1 MAVFDGI
8 FQRYRNSN
16 KNKSITQSS
25 AIQQQPVQTKDKF
38 GEDALQR
45 NPNLNIFNNAQNN
58 IADIID
64 RRSVVSQFE
73 TDTQLATPDKYFSS
87 LFSGTLA
94 LPLYTNKAERIRQY
108 RAMAMYSECD
118 FCICEIADD
127 VLHEDDTGQN
137 IKLNIP
143 VSKKHLD
150 TEKRTILQL
159 QFDKFIELFKF
170 KDDAFWMVKKLLVE
184 GEVAFENII
193 NPKKPE
199 LGIIGVK
206 YLPTEY
212 YETLLNGE
220 TGRSMGI
227 VFNKEN
233 LTKDLKTIISNS
245 CIGGRSIF
253 NSMIQT
259 QSHVDFD
266 KDNVIPIL
274 WPQLTY
280 ISSGEVSPNGLMVFP
295 LIEKCKQAYH
305 QLALMQDAAV
315 ILRVTRA
322 PERLLFNINTGGLP
336 DKIGRQKI
344 IDFINNLKSRKI
356 VSSKDISDQSDHEI
370 TQVYNPVS
378 MLETYFFGKSEA
390 NDGTTIESVG
400 STADYE
406 QIADIEFFLRR
417 LFKQFKVPF
426 SRYKAPE
433 NSLERDDTITY
444 EEYSMAR
451 HVIRIQRRMSM
462 GLKRSFI
469 THLKLIGLWKKYNL
483 KESDFSV
490 DFVAP
495 ILYDLYQTQKR
506 TTAMMDT
513 YKAVVD
519 QEELSKIN
527 AMKKIL
533 KMTDEEID
541 QNFLNLIKEKQLVA
555 LADYY
560 ADKIGDDNK
569 PLDFK
574 SPLRLSGEDKEG
586 QEGEENADQTDEQ
599 SGGEEESPSDEAP
612 KAPSTVKPENGAEA
626 GNKEPSFGLGSES

>member
-1 MAVFDGI
+1 M
-8 FQRYRNSN
+8 R
-16 KNKSITQSS
+16 K
-25 AIQQQPVQTKDKF
+25 
-38 GEDALQR
+38 
-45 NPNLNIFNNAQNN
+45 NPNIEIFNNAQNN
-58 IADIID
+58 IQDIID
-64 RRSVVSQFE
+64 RRSVVSRYE
-73 TDTQLATPDKYFSS
+73 TQTQIATPDRYFESM
-87 LFSGTLA
+87 FSGILA
-94 LPLYTNKAERIRQY
+94 LPLMTNKAERIRQY
-108 RAMAMYSECD
+108 RAMSMYTECD
-118 FCICEIADD
+118 FCLNEIADD
-127 VLHEDDTGQN
+127 VLHEDETGQS
-137 IKLNIP
+137 IRLTIP
-143 VSKKHLD
+143 ANKKHLD

-159 QFDKFIELFKF
+159 QFEKFIELFKF
-170 KDDAFWMVKKLLVE
+170 KEDAFWMVKKLLVE
-184 GEVAFENII
+184 GELTFENII
-193 NPKKPE
+193 NPERPE

-212 YETLLNGE
+212 YETMLNGE

-227 VFNKEN
+227 VFNKEKMN
-233 LTKDLKTIISNS
+233 ADLQNIISNS
-245 CIGGRSIF
+245 CIGPRSIF
-253 NSMIQT
+253 NNMIAV
-259 QSHVDFD
+259 QSNVDFD
-266 KDNVIPIL
+266 KDQTIPLL

-280 ISSGEVSPNGLMVFP
+280 ISSGEMSPDGLMVFP

-322 PERLLFNINTGGLP
+322 PERLLFNINTGGMP
-336 DKIGRQKI
+336 DKVARQRI
-344 IDFINNLKSRKI
+344 QNFINTLKSKKI
-356 VSSKDISDQSDHEI
+356 VSSRDMNQNGMSDKEI

-378 MLETYFFGKSEA
+378 MLETYFFGKSGA
-390 NDGTTIESVG
+390 NDGTTIESVT

-426 SRYKAPE
+426 SRYKTPE
-433 NSLERDDTITY
+433 GTIERDDTISY

-451 HVIRIQRRMSM
+451 SVIRIQRRFSM

-469 THLKLIGLWKKYNL
+469 THLKLIGLWKTYQL

-506 TTAMMDT
+506 VAAMMDT

-560 ADKIGDDNK
+560 ADKIGDDNR

-574 SPLRLSGEDKEG
+574 SPLRLSGEEEN
-586 QEGEENADQTDEQ
+586 QEGEGEGSEGEESGGNEP
-599 SGGEEESPSDEAP
+599 GGEEPPPPPPSREEP
-612 KAPSTVKPENGAEA
+612 GAEA
-626 GNKEPSFGLGSES
+626 GNEEPSFGLGGGNEGENG

>member
-1 MAVFDGI
+1 M
-8 FQRYRNSN
+8 
-16 KNKSITQSS
+16 
-25 AIQQQPVQTKDKF
+25 
-38 GEDALQR
+38 
-45 NPNLNIFNNAQNN
+45 
-58 IADIID
+58 
-64 RRSVVSQFE
+64 QFE
-73 TDTQLATPDKYFSS
+73 
-87 LFSGTLA
+87 
-94 LPLYTNKAERIRQY
+94 
-108 RAMAMYSECD
+108 
-118 FCICEIADD
+118 
-127 VLHEDDTGQN
+127 
-137 IKLNIP
+137 
-143 VSKKHLD
+143 
-150 TEKRTILQL
+150 
-159 QFDKFIELFKF
+159 KFIDLFKL
-170 KDDAFWMVKKLLVE
+170 KEDGFWLVKKLLVE

-193 NPKKPE
+193 NREKPE

-212 YETLLNGE
+212 YETLLQGE
-220 TGRSMGI
+220 TGRALGI

-233 LTKDLKTIISNS
+233 LQRDLKNIISNS
-245 CIGGRSIF
+245 CLGSRSIF
-253 NSMIQT
+253 NNMIQT
-259 QSHVDFD
+259 SSYKDFE
-266 KDNVIPIL
+266 KDDLIPLL

-280 ISSGEVSPNGLMVFP
+280 ISSGETSPDGLMIFP

-322 PERLLFNINTGGLP
+322 PERLLFNINTAGMA
-336 DKIGRQKI
+336 DKVARQKI
-344 IDFINNLKSRKI
+344 QQFIQNLRSKKIISSRDMNTKGER
-356 VSSKDISDQSDHEI
+356 EI

-378 MLETYFFGKSEA
+378 MLESYFFGKTNEHDA
-390 NDGTTIESVG
+390 TTVETVG

-451 HVIRIQRRMSM
+451 HVIRIQRRLSL

-469 THLKLIGLWKKYNL
+469 THLKLVGLWKTYQL

-490 DFVAP
+490 DFVP
-495 ILYDLYQTQKR
+495 PVLYDLYQQQKLV
-506 TTAMMDT
+506 TARMDT

-560 ADKIGDDNK
+560 ADKISDENK

-574 SPLRLSGEDKEG
+574 SPLRLSGEED
-586 QEGEENADQTDEQ
+586 
-599 SGGEEESPSDEAP
+599 GEEEGGETEGEGSGETGDGEAP
-612 KAPSTVKPENGAEA
+612 EAPPADNSGPEAE
-626 GNKEPSFGLGSES
+626 GGEPSFGLGNES

>member
-1 MAVFDGI
+1 
-8 FQRYRNSN
+8 
-16 KNKSITQSS
+16 
-25 AIQQQPVQTKDKF
+25 
-38 GEDALQR
+38 
-45 NPNLNIFNNAQNN
+45 
-58 IADIID
+58 
-64 RRSVVSQFE
+64 
-73 TDTQLATPDKYFSS
+73 
-87 LFSGTLA
+87 
-94 LPLYTNKAERIRQY
+94 
-108 RAMAMYSECD
+108 
-118 FCICEIADD
+118 
-127 VLHEDDTGQN
+127 
-137 IKLNIP
+137 
-143 VSKKHLD
+143 
-150 TEKRTILQL
+150 
-159 QFDKFIELFKF
+159 
-170 KDDAFWMVKKLLVE
+170 
-184 GEVAFENII
+184 
-193 NPKKPE
+193 
-199 LGIIGVK
+199 
-206 YLPTEY
+206 
-212 YETLLNGE
+212 
-220 TGRSMGI
+220 
-227 VFNKEN
+227 
-233 LTKDLKTIISNS
+233 
-245 CIGGRSIF
+245 
-253 NSMIQT
+253 
-259 QSHVDFD
+259 
-266 KDNVIPIL
+266 
-274 WPQLTY
+274 
-280 ISSGEVSPNGLMVFP
+280 
-295 LIEKCKQAYH
+295 
-305 QLALMQDAAV
+305 
-315 ILRVTRA
+315 
-322 PERLLFNINTGGLP
+322 
-336 DKIGRQKI
+336 
-344 IDFINNLKSRKI
+344 
-356 VSSKDISDQSDHEI
+356 
-370 TQVYNPVS
+370 

-400 STADYE
+400 SSADYE

-469 THLKLIGLWKKYNL
+469 THLKLIGLWKRYHL

-574 SPLRLSGEDKEG
+574 SPLRLSGEEKEG
-586 QEGEENADQTDEQ
+586 EEGEENAEQSDEQ
-599 SGGEEESPSDEAP
+599 SGEEDESSGDEAP
-612 KAPSTVKPENGAEA
+612 KAPSTVKPENGAES

>member
-1 MAVFDGI
+1 LE
-8 FQRYRNSN
+8 
-16 KNKSITQSS
+16 K
-25 AIQQQPVQTKDKF
+25 
-38 GEDALQR
+38 
-45 NPNLNIFNNAQNN
+45 NPNLEVFNNAQNN
-58 IADIID
+58 IAEIID
-64 RRSVVSQFE
+64 RRSVVSRYKAS
-73 TDTQLATPDKYFSS
+73 TPLAGPERYFSS
-87 LFSGTLA
+87 MFEGTLA
-94 LPLYTNKAERIRQY
+94 LPLVTNKAERIRQY
-108 RAMAMYSECD
+108 RAMAMYTECD
-118 FCICEIADD
+118 FCLCEIADD
-127 VLHEDDTGQN
+127 VLHEDDSGQVV
-137 IKLNIP
+137 KLNIP
-143 VSKKHLD
+143 VNKKHLD
-150 TEKRTILQL
+150 EEKRTILQL

-193 NPKKPE
+193 NPEKPE

-212 YETLLNGE
+212 YETMLDGQ
-220 TGRSMGI
+220 TGRSLGI

-233 LTKDLKTIISNS
+233 LNRDLKSIISNA
-245 CIGGRSIF
+245 CIGGRTIF
-253 NSMIQT
+253 NNMIQV
-259 QSHVDFD
+259 QSNVDFD
-266 KDNVIPIL
+266 KENVIPIL

-280 ISSGEVSPNGLMVFP
+280 ISSGETSPDGLMIFP

-322 PERLLFNINTGGLP
+322 PERLLFNINVGGMP
-336 DKIGRQKI
+336 DKVARQKVK
-344 IDFINNLKSRKI
+344 DFINDLKSKKI
-356 VSSKDISDQSDHEI
+356 VSSREMNQTGEKEI

-378 MLETYFFGKSEA
+378 MLETYFFGKTNA
-390 NDGTTIESVG
+390 NDGTTVESVG

-451 HVIRIQRRMSM
+451 SVIRIQRRMSM
-462 GLKRSFI
+462 GLKRAFI
-469 THLKLIGLWKKYNL
+469 THLKLLNKTDKTDSLWKQYQL

-490 DFVAP
+490 DFVTP
-495 ILYDLYQTQKR
+495 VLYDLYQTQKR

-574 SPLRLSGEDKEG
+574 SPLRLSGEEGKED
-586 QEGEENADQTDEQ
+586 ETSGEESGAEET
-599 SGGEEESPSDEAP
+599 GGEETGGAEEAP
-612 KAPSTVKPENGAEA
+612 EAPATQEGGEEKTNE
-626 GNKEPSFGLGSES
+626 EPSFGLGGES